1 MKALARWIVSKY
13 PQAWRERYEAEVLDL
28 ITSGPVSVAETGEL
42 FRSMLVERTRAGI
55 DVNQPKLAVAR
66 LQKTKIFIVLGGWLC
81 SVVLAGLLRWWRP
94 MTDPEAWWLAGTLLG
109 YAAALIVAWVM
120 SGAPIPGR
128 RGLAPVLPVWAAA
141 LCVPVQVGMV
151 GVYGW
156 AALSDVESTIWAR
169 GSSALLYMAYFHA
182 LALTWLIIQIW
193 PGQELA
199 ETLTEY
205 DVIQKGEA
213 GAQAFVASC
222 EEWIAKGVAS
232 PLQDA
237 QRSHDEWAKR
247 LASVET
253 RLKALGYRPGVAL

>member
-55 DVNQPKLAVAR
+55 DVNQPQKAVAR
-66 LQKTKIFIVLGGWLC
+66 LQKTKIFIVLGGWMC

-94 MTDPEAWWLAGTLLG
+94 MHDPEAWWL
-109 YAAALIVAWVM
+109 
-120 SGAPIPGR
+120 SGALFGYVAVLFGSGLTFPGFVR
-128 RGLAPVLPVWAAA
+128 DRGRSVPAPPVWFAA
-141 LCVPVQVGMV
+141 LCVPVQIGVVGL
-151 GVYGW
+151 YGW
-156 AALSDVESTIWAR
+156 AALSDGESTIWTR

-199 ETLTEY
+199 QTLTEY
-205 DVIQKGEA
+205 DAIQKGEA
-213 GAQAFVASC
+213 AARDFVASC

-232 PLQDA
+232 PLQEA
-237 QRSHDEWAKR
+237 QRSHDEWVKR
-247 LASVET
+247 LASVEA